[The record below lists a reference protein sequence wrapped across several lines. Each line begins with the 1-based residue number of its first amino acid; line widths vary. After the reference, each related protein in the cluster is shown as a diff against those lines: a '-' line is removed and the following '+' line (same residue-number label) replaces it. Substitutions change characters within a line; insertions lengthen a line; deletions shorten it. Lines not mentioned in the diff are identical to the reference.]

1 MLYIKELRL
10 STGLSQSEF
19 AKAYNIPV
27 STLRKWEQNE
37 SNPPK
42 YVVSFIEK
50 SLPFKNNKYQI
61 YLGNDGKK
69 YYLDRNNR
77 RIGDSRGNW
86 ISFTEDI
93 EGVVENN
100 IGIYAEDLFKKY
112 YQAIEEFDYEL
123 KFDKINKI
131 KWR

>member
-50 SLPFKNNKYQI
+50 SLPFKNKNYQI
-61 YLGNDGKK
+61 YLGKDEKK

-93 EGVVENN
+93 EGVIENN

-123 KFDKINKI
+123 KCDKINKI